1 MAEVQCARCQERKAA
16 LETTPLP
23 GRWGEVVLAE
33 ACADC
38 WRAWQEE
45 QTRLINH
52 ENLRPWVPA
61 DKQLLYRKLRE
72 FLNLSI
78 EAPESTF

>member
-1 MAEVQCARCQERKAA
+1 M
-16 LETTPLP
+16 P
-23 GRWGEVVLAE
+23 GQWGEALLAE
-33 ACADC
+33 TCAEC
-38 WRAWQEE
+38 WHLWQEE
-45 QTRLINH
+45 QTRIINH

-78 EAPESTF
+78 DPPKLGF